1 MKFVGYLFLGN
12 VQVGFGFLFEVWIVR
27 KGFMKIYDRFVYK
40 EVDVFVDEYGDN
52 VFRIFVRI
60 NGSLLFDKE
69 CKYMW

>member
-12 VQVGFGFLFEVWIVR
+12 VQVGFRFLFEVWIVR

-60 NGSLLFDKE
+60 NGSLLFDK
-69 CKYMW
+69 

>member
-12 VQVGFGFLFEVWIVR
+12 VQVGFRFLFEVWIVR

-52 VFRIFVRI
+52 VFRIFVRM
-60 NGSLLFDKE
+60 NGSLIFDK
-69 CKYMW
+69 

>member
-60 NGSLLFDKE
+60 NGSLFFDK
-69 CKYMW
+69 

>member
-12 VQVGFGFLFEVWIVR
+12 VQVGFRFLFEVWIVR

-40 EVDVFVDEYGDN
+40 EVDVFVNEYGDN

-60 NGSLLFDKE
+60 NGSLIFDK
-69 CKYMW
+69 

>member
-12 VQVGFGFLFEVWIVR
+12 VQVGFRFLFEVWIVR

-60 NGSLLFDKE
+60 NGSLIFDK
-69 CKYMW
+69 

>member
-1 MKFVGYLFLGN
+1 MKFVGYLFLGK

-40 EVDVFVDEYGDN
+40 EVDVFVDEYGNN

-60 NGSLLFDKE
+60 NGSLLFDK
-69 CKYMW
+69 

>member
-27 KGFMKIYDRFVYK
+27 KGFMNVYDRFVYK

-60 NGSLLFDKE
+60 NGSLLFDK
-69 CKYMW
+69 

>member
-52 VFRIFVRI
+52 VFRIFVRM
-60 NGSLLFDKE
+60 NGSLIFDK
-69 CKYMW
+69 